1 MASWRPRPKLPY
13 NSMRPPGY
21 LMQESVTKRERI
33 NVSGQVQGVGFRPY
47 VYRLARSLGLGGYVV
62 NDPAGATIEVQGPP
76 EVLEAFAR
84 RLGAELPPLAI
95 IRTARREELPAVEGE
110 EGFAIR
116 PSLGGE
122 LADAQVTVDT
132 ATCADCL
139 AELSEAADPRH
150 RYPFI
155 NCTNCGPRYSIVERI
170 PYDRANTTMSDFAM
184 CELCASQ
191 YRDPGD
197 RRFHAQPVA
206 CPVCGPSCRLVDPRG
221 KHIPC
226 ADAIAAAAEEIRRGR
241 IVAVKGLGGFHLACR
256 ADDDNAVRRLRMRK
270 RRDAKPFALM
280 VRDLAQGRRL
290 CLIDPAAGELLS
302 GPQRPVVLLPRR
314 DDAPV
319 AESVAT
325 GLPTLGIML
334 PYTPL
339 HALLLGFDLPP
350 LVMTSGNISDEPLVK
365 DNADAVAHLGS
376 IADAILLHDRR
387 IQRSIDDSVAQADD
401 PDGAGAG
408 GPVLIRRARGYAPQP
423 VTVGSSPS
431 PVILAVGA
439 ELKNA
444 VCLYRDGRG
453 VLSEHIGDLKDGR
466 VYRHFIRVINDL
478 EALFDLR
485 PEVIA
490 ADLHPQYLSTEYAL
504 RRAAGKL
511 AGRAGLPLIR
521 VQHHHAHIVSCLAE
535 HGRSDEVIGLSCD
548 GTGYGPDGAVWGCE
562 VLRAGPGDFVR
573 LGHLRYFPLPGGD
586 AAARRTAR
594 PAAGLLAETFG
605 PEWVSLPVARR
616 LEGNGDDLEAIAEQL
631 AAGVNCPVGSSLGRF
646 FDGVAAICGIAPA
659 NRYDAEAPML
669 LEGAAAE
676 GVEDAYPFKLTDGE
690 PFEIDYRPMVEALAG
705 DLQGGSAAG
714 EVAARFHN
722 TVAAMLAEAAR
733 RAREMTALE
742 TAALSG
748 GCLANRYLRRRLAGL
763 LRADGFE
770 VLTHSRIPC
779 NDGGLALGQAVSAA
793 ARLTNGITQDERN
806 AADVPGDTGKD

>member
-1 MASWRPRPKLPY
+1 MHGSKL
-13 NSMRPPGY
+13 
-21 LMQESVTKRERI
+21 KRDRI
-33 NVSGQVQGVGFRPY
+33 HVSGQVQGVGFRPY
-47 VYRLARSLGLGGYVV
+47 VYRLARSLGLHGYVV
-62 NDPAGATIEVQGPP
+62 NDPAGATIEVQGPADL
-76 EVLEAFAR
+76 LETFAG
-84 RLGAELPPLAI
+84 RLAAELPPLAR
-95 IRTARREELPAVEGE
+95 IRDCRREELPAVDGE

-116 PSLGGE
+116 PSIGGE

-132 ATCADCL
+132 AACADCL
-139 AELSEAADPRH
+139 RELADPGDPRH
-150 RYPFI
+150 HYPFI

-170 PYDRANTTMSDFAM
+170 PYDRANTTMSEFAM

-191 YRDPGD
+191 YGDPED

-206 CPVCGPSCRLVDPRG
+206 CPECGPSCWLADPRG
-221 KHIPC
+221 KQLAC

-256 ADDDNAVRRLRMRK
+256 ADDDNTVRRLRMRK

-280 VRDLAQGRRL
+280 VRDLAQARRL
-290 CLIDPAAGELLS
+290 CRIDRAGERLLT
-302 GPQRPVVLLPRR
+302 GAQRPIVLLPRR
-314 DDAPV
+314 SDAPV
-319 AESVAT
+319 APSVAP

-376 IADAILLHDRR
+376 VADAMLLHDRR

-401 PDGAGAG
+401 VG
-408 GPVLIRRARGYAPQP
+408 GEPVLIRRARGYAPQP
-423 VTVGSSPS
+423 VTAGSRPS
-431 PVILAVGA
+431 PAILAVGA

-444 VCLYRDGRG
+444 VCLYKDGRG
-453 VLSEHIGDLKDGR
+453 VLSEHVGDLKDGR

-478 EALFDLR
+478 EVLFDLR
-485 PEVIA
+485 PEVIV
-490 ADLHPQYLSTEYAL
+490 ADLHPQYLSTQYAL
-504 RRAAGKL
+504 RRAAGQL
-511 AGRAGLPLIR
+511 PGRASLPLIR

-535 HGRSDEVIGLSCD
+535 HGREDEVIGLCCD
-548 GTGYGPDGAVWGCE
+548 GTGYGTDGAVWGCE
-562 VLRAGPGDFVR
+562 VLRAGPRDFVR

-605 PEWVSLPVARR
+605 AGWADLPGGRR
-616 LEGNGDDLEAIAEQL
+616 LDGKGDDLQAIAEQL
-631 AAGVNCPVGSSLGRF
+631 AAGVNCPPGSSLGRF
-646 FDGVAAICGIAPA
+646 FDGVAALCGIAPA

-676 GVEDAYPFKLTDGE
+676 DVENAYPFKLTDAE
-690 PFEIDYRPMVEALAG
+690 PFEIDYRPTLEALVA
-705 DLQGGSAAG
+705 DLQAASAVE
-714 EVAARFHN
+714 EVSARFHN

-733 RAREMTALE
+733 RAREVTALE
-742 TAALSG
+742 TVALSG

-763 LRADGFE
+763 LRADGLE
-770 VLTHSRIPC
+770 VLTHRRIPC
-779 NDGGLALGQAVSAA
+779 NDGGVALGQAVSAA
-793 ARLTNGITQDERN
+793 ARLANGITEDRRN
-806 AADVPGDTGKD
+806 AVHVSGDTRKD

>member
-1 MASWRPRPKLPY
+1 
-13 NSMRPPGY
+13 
-21 LMQESVTKRERI
+21 MQEWATKRVRI
-33 NVSGQVQGVGFRPY
+33 HVSGQVQGVGFRPY
-47 VYRLARSLGLGGYVV
+47 AYRLARSLGLCGYVV
-62 NDPAGATIEVQGPP
+62 NDPAGATIEVQGRA
-76 EVLEAFAR
+76 ESLEAFAG
-84 RLGAELPPLAI
+84 RLAAELPPLAI
-95 IRTARREELPAVEGE
+95 IRKMQREELPAVDGE

-116 PSLGGE
+116 ASAGGE

-132 ATCADCL
+132 AACADCL
-139 AELSEAADPRH
+139 RELGDAADPRH

-191 YRDPGD
+191 YRDPAD

-206 CPVCGPSCRLVDPRG
+206 CPACGPTCRLVDPRG
-221 KHIPC
+221 KEIAC
-226 ADAIAAAAEEIRRGR
+226 ADPIAAAAEEIRRGR

-256 ADDDNAVRRLRMRK
+256 ADDDNVVRRLRMRK

-280 VRDLAQGRRL
+280 VRDLAQGGRL
-290 CLIDPAAGELLS
+290 CLIDGAGEELLS
-302 GPQRPVVLLPRR
+302 GPQRPIVLLPRR

-387 IQRSIDDSVAQADD
+387 IQRSIDDSVAQADER
-401 PDGAGAG
+401 PDCRQAG
-408 GPVLIRRARGYAPQP
+408 GREPVLIRRARGYAPQP
-423 VTVGSSPS
+423 VTVGNAPS

-504 RRAAGKL
+504 RRAAGEL
-511 AGRAGLPLIR
+511 AGRAGVPLVR
-521 VQHHHAHIVSCLAE
+521 VQHHHAHIVACLAE
-535 HGRSDEVIGLSCD
+535 HGRGDEVIGLSCD
-548 GTGYGPDGAVWGCE
+548 GTGYGQDGAVWGCE
-562 VLRAGPGDFVR
+562 VMRAGLGGFVR

-605 PEWVSLPVARR
+605 PEWVSLPAAGR
-616 LEGNGDDLEAIAEQL
+616 LRGKGDDLEAIAEQL
-631 AAGVNCPVGSSLGRF
+631 AAGVNCPAGSSLGRF
-646 FDGVAAICGIAPA
+646 FDGVAAICGVAPA

-690 PFEIDYRPMVEALAG
+690 PFEIDYRPMVEALAA
-705 DLQGGSAAG
+705 DLRGRSDVAA
-714 EVAARFHN
+714 VAARFHN
-722 TVAAMLAEAAR
+722 TVASMLAEAAR
-733 RAREMTALE
+733 RARQMTALE

-748 GCLANRYLRRRLAGL
+748 GCLANRYLRRRLTGL
-763 LRADGFE
+763 LQADGFE

-779 NDGGLALGQAVSAA
+779 NDGGVSLGQAVSAA
-793 ARLTNGITQDERN
+793 ARLADGPTRDEGN
-806 AADVPGDTGKD
+806 